1 MTELSVAGRQL
12 PLVFDLCSWAQIEE
26 EVCRLQDMHLLLGRG
41 KKTEDAQAGL
51 KEKLDSSSIINL
63 SHPDYDRQRDLL
75 VADIMALFP
84 VPESDM
90 KSKRL
95 STLIKLVRILGNEGL
110 ELSGKKPDLT
120 DKWLMRALPPSRL
133 LECEIAVND
142 EIAKG
147 MSMEIPEEDKQP
159 RDLTLEE
166 LEKKKRQALTSR
178 DVTAYALIAGLSYT
192 EALRLRPGMILE
204 IFYRR
209 KKYDALFKVHL

>member
-41 KKTEDAQAGL
+41 KKTEDAQSGL

-63 SHPDYDRQRDLL
+63 SHPDYDRLRDLL
-75 VADIMALFP
+75 VTDIMALFP

-110 ELSGKKPDLT
+110 G
-120 DKWLMRALPPSRL
+120 
-133 LECEIAVND
+133 
-142 EIAKG
+142 
-147 MSMEIPEEDKQP
+147 
-159 RDLTLEE
+159 
-166 LEKKKRQALTSR
+166 RQVARQSR
-178 DVTAYALIAGLSYT
+178 DGFPESHAGSLP
-192 EALRLRPGMILE
+192 LQQRRWRHLH
-204 IFYRR
+204 RR
-209 KKYDALFKVHL
+209 KAHHI